1 MKKELNKKE
10 KKKDFF
16 STRFFT
22 LLLLAAL
29 IITVINDVL
38 WISSAPSAQ
47 SLWNLFTGAATS
59 SAIGEANITISSSTS
74 LTNQNTLIN
83 FGSGT
88 VNASCNFCLLDSN
101 GTSSG
106 RFSNGSNTSN
116 EGIATPLHTCC
127 VSFTLPTAGFL
138 LENTGNNNVSVG
150 YTCAGNCTT
159 VTFFGSSTT
168 FNATSTGIMI
178 RIAPNNI
185 AKQSGESGAVDTSN
199 SCRGG
204 GSIFR
209 DTQWNITNATAYA
222 GGGAQGGVGNLIWT
236 SLQPTGSWLC
246 GNYTSQ
252 PLMPDNDQ
260 DAGVMDVWVFV
271 PSDAPAT
278 GTRTSF
284 RLTFNA
290 TDSSG

>member
-1 MKKELNKKE
+1 MKKNDMKKNNLITVLLAL
-10 KKKDFF
+10 
-16 STRFFT
+16 SAILSIAT
-22 LLLLAAL
+22 LLVTMGRIGLFGSSTYNL
-29 IITVINDVL
+29 I
-38 WISSAPSAQ
+38 S
-47 SLWNLFTGAATS
+47 GAATS
-59 SAIGEANITISSSTS
+59 SAIGEANLTISSSTS
-74 LTNQNTLIN
+74 LTNQQTIIN

-106 RFSNGSNTSN
+106 MFGNGSNTSN

-150 YTCAGNCTT
+150 YTCAGNCTRLS
-159 VTFFGSSTT
+159 FFGTDVAYNQTT
-168 FNATSTGIMI
+168 NGIMI

-185 AKQSGESGAVDTSN
+185 AKQSGESGAVDTGN

-209 DTQWNITNATAYA
+209 DTQWNITNATAYT

-236 SLQPTGSWLC
+236 SLQPAGSWLC

-260 DAGVMDVWVFV
+260 DAGVMDVWLQIPHV
-271 PSDAPAT
+271 ALGT
-278 GTRTSF
+278 GVRTSF